1 MTILSFATGKPVTRP
16 APSASAAPE
25 PLRLSRGTERQER
38 RKSMLAKVHIART
51 QRAMSE
57 DEYRAMLSDRYSV
70 ESARALSDKQLHDLL
85 LHLQKL
91 GTVFTRGSARQRG
104 GKANRK
110 REIPATLTHDDANLG
125 REAYMKKIE
134 ALLAEKGRVEGTHVP
149 WGYAVGIL
157 KRQTGGRLK
166 SLDQADVP
174 QLRDVIAALV
184 YDARRKGR
192 YAGTWGEA

>member
-16 APSASAAPE
+16 APSAPAAPE

-38 RKSMLAKVHIART
+38 RKAMLAKVHIARN
-51 QRAMSE
+51 QQAMSE
-57 DEYRAMLSDRYSV
+57 DDYRAMLDARYSV
-70 ESARALSDKQLHDLL
+70 TSARDLTDKQLHDLL
-85 LHLQKL
+85 LYMQQL
-91 GTVFTRGSARQRG
+91 GAVFTRGSARKRS

-110 REIPATLTHDDANLG
+110 REIPAALTHDDAELG
-125 REAYMKKIE
+125 REAYLKKIE
-134 ALLAEKGRVEGTHVP
+134 ALLAEKGRAEGTHMP

-157 KRQTGGRLK
+157 KRQTGGAIK
-166 SLDQADVP
+166 SLDQADAL

-192 YAGTWGEA
+192 FAGTWGEA

>member
-16 APSASAAPE
+16 APSAPAAPE

-38 RKSMLAKVHIART
+38 RKAMLAKVHIARN
-51 QRAMSE
+51 QQGMSE
-57 DEYRAMLSDRYSV
+57 DDYRAMLDARYSV
-70 ESARALSDKQLHDLL
+70 TSARDLTDKQLHDLL
-85 LHLQKL
+85 LYMQQL
-91 GTVFTRGSARQRG
+91 GAVFTRGSARKRS

-110 REIPATLTHDDANLG
+110 REIPAALTHDDAELG
-125 REAYMKKIE
+125 REAYLKKIE
-134 ALLAEKGRVEGTHVP
+134 ALLAEKGRAEGTHMP

-192 YAGTWGEA
+192 FAGTWGEA

>member
-16 APSASAAPE
+16 ASSAPAAPE

-38 RKSMLAKVHIART
+38 RKAMLAKVHIARN
-51 QRAMSE
+51 QQAMSE
-57 DEYRAMLSDRYSV
+57 DDYRAMLDARYSV
-70 ESARALSDKQLHDLL
+70 TSARDLTDKQLHDLL
-85 LHLQKL
+85 LYMQQL
-91 GTVFTRGSARQRG
+91 GAVFTRGSARKRS

-110 REIPATLTHDDANLG
+110 REIPAALTHDDAELG
-125 REAYMKKIE
+125 REAYLKKIE
-134 ALLAEKGRVEGTHVP
+134 ALLAEKGRAEGTHMP

-157 KRQTGGRLK
+157 KRQTGGAIK
-166 SLDQADVP
+166 SLDQADAL

-192 YAGTWGEA
+192 FAGTWGEA